1 MGKRRKREGMK
12 LWQIVMLCLVYLFL
26 YLPIVVVMLFSFNK
40 SELNVNFTGFT
51 TNWYRVL
58 FEQRKDLWDA
68 LWTSLELG
76 GISTVLSCIIG
87 TAATIGMHRY
97 NFRLKKFINNIL
109 YIPLVIPEIVI
120 GIAFLASLSM
130 IGISM
135 SMTTLVISH
144 VTFCIPFVI
153 ITLRSRIAGFDASIE
168 EAAMDLG
175 ANQIHTLMRVTIPML
190 VPGIVAGGLLSFT
203 LSIDDV
209 VISFFAAGPD
219 QVTLP
224 IKIYGMVRSKFTPDV
239 YALCTIIMIGTIVI
253 YGGIQFL
260 QEKMA
265 ARRGENI

>member
-1 MGKRRKREGMK
+1 MKKKKKEGLK
-12 LWQIVMLCLVYLFL
+12 LWQMAMLCLVYLFL
-26 YLPIVVVMLFSFNK
+26 YLPILVVMLFSFNQ

-51 TNWYRVL
+51 LDWYGVL
-58 FEQRKDLWDA
+58 FKERKDLWDA

-76 GISTVLSCIIG
+76 GISTLLSCIIG
-87 TAATIGMHRY
+87 TVATIGMHRY
-97 NFRLKKFINNIL
+97 DFKGKTFINNLL
-109 YIPLVIPEIVI
+109 YIPMVIPEIVI
-120 GIAFLASLSM
+120 GIAFLAS
-130 IGISM
+130 M
-135 SMTTLVISH
+135 SMVGIKMNMVTLIISH
-144 VTFCIPFVI
+144 VSFCVPFVI

-175 ANQIHTLMRVTIPML
+175 ANQIRTLLRVTIPML
-190 VPGIVAGGLLSFT
+190 VPGIVAGALLSFT

-239 YALCTIIMIGTIVI
+239 YALCTIMMVATVVI

-260 QEKMA
+260 QERMA
-265 ARRGENI
+265 AKRGENL